1 MTDKNYYSIQKIAVI
16 GSGVMGRQIAAHC
29 ANAGFDVLML
39 DMPSN
44 DGNDRNALV
53 KKGLDELQRM
63 KPSPLGLSGF
73 ARRIRIGNFEDDWD
87 QLRNVHW
94 ICEAVIERMDIKRNV
109 MSRIDDVRSDQ
120 TIISTNTSGLPLSEM
135 CEHCSES
142 FKAHFLGTHFFNPPR
157 YMKLLEVIPTRFTD
171 SVVFEYI
178 NDFAGK
184 LLGKGTVSCK
194 DTPNFIA
201 NRIGVFSMA
210 SIMPWVFDNK
220 LRIEEVDFLTG
231 TFSGYSKAAT
241 FRTADMAGID
251 VLGHVARNLYPNIPD
266 DERRDLFKLPDTFQ
280 RMIDEEMIGNKA
292 GQGFYKKV
300 KTKEGK
306 QYLVLNV
313 GTFEYEPQQKVS
325 FSSVEQAKEKYK
337 TAGDRLR
344 YMINQDDKAGNFLW
358 EIHRDLFLYSANRI
372 PEIAG
377 SIEEVD
383 RAMRWGFNWEMGP
396 FEKWDA
402 VGVKETTERMKK
414 EGFSIPDSVEKML
427 AEGRTFFYAHESST
441 FYNLATGKVEQLMP
455 PVKGAVLIPGL
466 RKTNKIVLNEKEAS
480 LIDMGDG
487 VALFEFHS
495 KGNTLGQSVVE
506 SLYKSIDH
514 CEREFQGM
522 IIGTDGANFSL
533 GANLY
538 EVLITISKKQFDWLA
553 DAVKTFQDASLKI
566 RYSPIPVVIAPFN
579 QTLGGGCEFMLHADR
594 VVAHHEL
601 YSGLVEVGVGLIPAG
616 GGTTEVLRRS
626 MSRMPDD
633 KNVDP
638 LIFLKEAFQQI
649 GMAKVATSAH
659 EARQMNLLRETDV
672 IIMNKDLQLRAA
684 RETVKAIAEAGYRP
698 PSPADVYLMGKEGY
712 SALKL
717 SLYIMHQSGY
727 ISEYDKLIGEK
738 LAYIMTGGL
747 LNEPQ
752 HVPESYVHKLE
763 REAFIE
769 LLKQKKTQERM
780 EYTLKKGKP
789 LRN

>member
-1 MTDKNYYSIQKIAVI
+1 
-16 GSGVMGRQIAAHC
+16 
-29 ANAGFDVLML
+29 ML
-39 DMPSN
+39 DMPSK
-44 DGNDRNALV
+44 DDDYRNALAS
-53 KKGLDELQRM
+53 KALDDLQRM
-63 KPSPLGLSGF
+63 KPSPLALPGF
-73 ARRIRIGNFEDDWD
+73 VKRIQIGNFDDDWD
-87 QLRNVHW
+87 QLRDADW
-94 ICEAVIERMDIKRNV
+94 ICEAVIERMDIKKNV
-109 MSRIDDVRSDQ
+109 MSRIDDVRRDH

-135 CEHCSES
+135 CERCSES
-142 FKAHFLGTHFFNPPR
+142 FRKHFLGTHFFNPPR
-157 YMKLLEVIPTRFTD
+157 YMKLLEVIPTKFTD
-171 SVVFEYI
+171 STVFEYMSE
-178 NDFAGK
+178 FGGW

-210 SIMPWVFDNK
+210 SIMPWVFDKK

-241 FRTADMAGID
+241 FRTADIAGID
-251 VLGHVARNLYPNIPD
+251 VIGHVAQNLYPNIPD
-266 DERRDLFKLPDTFQ
+266 DERRDLFNLPDGFQ
-280 RMIDEEMIGNKA
+280 KMIDEGMIGNKA

-300 KTKEGK
+300 KTKDGR

-313 GTFEYEPQQKVS
+313 GTFDYEPQQKVS
-325 FSSVEQAKEKYK
+325 FPSVEEAKEKYK
-337 TAGDRLR
+337 NAGDRLR
-344 YMINQDDKAGNFLW
+344 FMISQDDNAGNFLW
-358 EIHRDLFLYSANRI
+358 ETHRDLFLYSANRI
-372 PEIAG
+372 PEIAD

-402 VGVKETTERMKK
+402 VGVEETTERMRK
-414 EGFSIPDSVEKML
+414 EGFTIPDSVEKML
-427 AEGRTFFYAHESST
+427 AGGRTSFYDHENAT
-441 FYNLATGKVEQLMP
+441 FYNLATGKVEQLTP
-455 PVKGAVLIPGL
+455 PVKGAVLIPDL
-466 RKTNKIVLNEKEAS
+466 RKTNKVVLKEKEAS

-506 SLYKSIDH
+506 SLYKSIDR
-514 CEREFQGM
+514 CENEFTGM
-522 IIGTDGANFSL
+522 IIGTDGSNFSL

-538 EVLITISKKQFDWLA
+538 EVLVAISKQQFDLLA
-553 DAVKTFQDASLKI
+553 DAVDTFQNASLKI
-566 RYSPIPVVIAPFN
+566 RYSPIPIVIAPFN

-626 MSRMPDD
+626 MNRMPDD

-649 GMAKVATSAH
+649 GMAKVAMSAH

-698 PSPADVYLMGKEGY
+698 PSPSDVFLMGKEGY

-752 HVPESYVHKLE
+752 SVPEAYVHKLE
-763 REAFIE
+763 REAFLE